1 MWVAA
6 AIIWGFAEA
15 TLFFFVPD
23 VLLTRAALKLG
34 WVKAV
39 RLCAFAALAAVL
51 GGALMYLWGANNA
64 TEAYQLLDRI
74 PAISP
79 PLIADIAARIS
90 QGWIGAIFLGGLTG
104 QPFKIFMVEL
114 GAQNVPWL
122 AALLIGFLARF
133 LRFFLFVS
141 AASLVKKGLS
151 LIIKPSKTLNL
162 VLLSLWAVI
171 WATVY
176 LIYFSI
182 FGF

>member
-1 MWVAA
+1 MWALA
-6 AIIWGFAEA
+6 TIIWGFAEA
-15 TLFFFVPD
+15 TIFFFVPD

-34 WVKAV
+34 WAKAV
-39 RLCAFAALAAVL
+39 RLCALAALAATA
-51 GGALMYLWGANNA
+51 GGAIMYLWGTNNA
-64 TEAYQLLDRI
+64 ADAYQLLDKI

-79 PLIADIAARIS
+79 PLIADVEARIS
-90 QGWIGAIFLGGLTG
+90 QGWIPALFLGGLTG

-122 AALLIGFLARF
+122 AVLFIGFLARF
-133 LRFFLFVS
+133 SRFFLFVS

-151 LIIKPSKTLNL
+151 FIMEPSKTLNL

-171 WATVY
+171 WVSVY

-182 FGF
+182 FGL